1 MKISFFLPMKTIP
14 TVTSQEK
21 GVNFSAHRIFTKPEV
36 LDVKKE
42 YISLLVPNR
51 PKRPM
56 RGPLKLT
63 VVWCF
68 PPQDR
73 APAGTY
79 KATKPDTD
87 NMIKLLKDCMTE
99 LSFWMDDA
107 QVAVEH
113 LSKGYDDPSGIFIE
127 VHELE
132 VIECD
137 ADTSER

>member
-1 MKISFFLPMKTIP
+1 MKISFYLPMKTIP

-21 GVNFSAHRIFTKPEV
+21 GVNFSEHRIFTKPEV
-36 LDVKKE
+36 LEAQQK
-42 YISLLVPNR
+42 YFSLLMPYR
-51 PKRPM
+51 PDRPM

-68 PPQDR
+68 PSRNRYPV
-73 APAGTY
+73 GTY

-99 LSFWMDDA
+99 LGFWKDDA

-113 LSKGYDDPSGIFIE
+113 LTKGYDDQSGIFIE
-127 VHELE
+127 VQELE
-132 VIECD
+132 DIFQ
-137 ADTSER
+137 